1 MIHTVRLYKLF
12 ILHTCG
18 LGVLFVL
25 LTSELVFKS
34 RYCSPYLSLPP
45 PPTQCRHYRGQW
57 KRQKKKKKLS
67 FQCHGEVLACSVD
80 VYDTQVYLSLVILF
94 PSSWK
99 VKVAT
104 LVRTGVGCQISPVT
118 GGGSDSCECTSES
131 QRPYI
136 ADTCVS

>member
-1 MIHTVRLYKLF
+1 M
-12 ILHTCG
+12 
-18 LGVLFVL
+18 
-25 LTSELVFKS
+25 
-34 RYCSPYLSLPP
+34 
-45 PPTQCRHYRGQW
+45 
-57 KRQKKKKKLS
+57 S

-118 GGGSDSCECTSES
+118 RGGSDSCECTSES

-136 ADTCVS
+136 ANTFVS